1 MKLAPVS
8 FHFYDLL
15 KLPRKCRIASGAR
28 NFYHGRVKHSGKAVL
43 AALRLIGLAGAAVI
57 ALLVGTWLAKF
68 IGPFVLEYLTWVL
81 IAVWVLFTAF
91 TFYFFRDP
99 NPMVPTGPALVIAPG
114 HGKVDVIDTTTE
126 TEFMGGE
133 CQRISIFL
141 SVIDIHVQYAPVTG
155 RIAFFKHTPGQY
167 LSAMKTDSA
176 QFNENVLIGLDA
188 AEPRGEKVGVRLI
201 AGLIAR
207 RIVPWIA
214 QNDTV
219 QRGERISLIQF
230 GSRVEVY
237 LACRATIKVKL
248 GDKVVGG
255 ETIIAAF
262 D

>member
-1 MKLAPVS
+1 M
-8 FHFYDLL
+8 
-15 KLPRKCRIASGAR
+15 
-28 NFYHGRVKHSGKAVL
+28 KHSGKAVL

-57 ALLVGTWLAKF
+57 ALLVGALLAKVIGTFLLQHYF
-68 IGPFVLEYLTWVL
+68 IWALVGL
-81 IAVWVLFTAF
+81 WVLFTAF

-99 NPMVPTGPALVIAPG
+99 DPMVPAGPDLVIAPG

-141 SVIDIHVQYAPVTG
+141 SVIDVHVQCAPVTG
-155 RIAFFKHTPGQY
+155 RVAFFKHTPGQY

-176 QFNENVLIGLDA
+176 RFNENVLIGLDA
-188 AEPRGEKVGVRLI
+188 AEPQGEKVGVRLI

-207 RIVPWIA
+207 RIVPWIN

-237 LACRATIKVKL
+237 LPSRAKIKVKL
-248 GDKVVGG
+248 GDKVIGG
-255 ETIIAAF
+255 ETVIAAF

>member
-1 MKLAPVS
+1 M
-8 FHFYDLL
+8 
-15 KLPRKCRIASGAR
+15 
-28 NFYHGRVKHSGKAVL
+28 L
-43 AALRLIGLAGAAVI
+43 AALRLIGLAFAVLLALAAIGFLIGAFVVPRLAGGHPPVLDVTFLGKVMGDLLLNYL
-57 ALLVGTWLAKF
+57 AWALVGL
-68 IGPFVLEYLTWVL
+68 
-81 IAVWVLFTAF
+81 WVLFAAF

-99 NPMVPTGPALVIAPG
+99 NPMVPAGPDLVIAPG

-133 CQRISIFL
+133 CQRVAIFL
-141 SVIDIHVQYAPVTG
+141 SVIDIHVQYAPVLG

-167 LSAMKTDSA
+167 LNAMKTDCA
-176 QFNENVLIGLDA
+176 KFNENVLFGLDA
-188 AEPRGEKVGVRLI
+188 AEPRGEKIGVRLI

-207 RIVPWIA
+207 RIVPWTS

-237 LACRATIKVKL
+237 LPRRAKIKVNL
-248 GDKVVGG
+248 GDRVIGG
-255 ETIIAAF
+255 ETVIAAF